1 MSQIAGKNG
10 GIVMEADWSKIM
22 KPYPKRSIT
31 LPNGEEMVVYS
42 QGKDE
47 VEEVADA
54 LLPNVKYHQDLFD
67 LVNSEIITELY
78 LWREN
83 RMMWDCP
90 SESHFNLVGKVGDEI
105 VGVTNGVL
113 RDPKIG
119 CSLHTTT
126 LRRGQQI
133 GAYLWPCKLEMYF
146 DVLGVDKVEASAES
160 AIGSRKLFVTYGF
173 SVQPFPQQRSHF
185 GTQLQVMT
193 KQQWDRIKAGKLGGE
208 RI

>member
-1 MSQIAGKNG
+1 
-10 GIVMEADWSKIM
+10 MEVDWSKIM
-22 KPYPKRSIT
+22 KPYPKRRIV
-31 LPNGEEMVVYS
+31 LPNGDEMIVA
-42 QGKDE
+42 QQTKDE
-47 VEEVADA
+47 IEEVAEA
-54 LLPNVKYHQDLFD
+54 LLPNVKYHKDLFD
-67 LVNSEIITELY
+67 LVNSEIVMELY

-83 RMMWDCP
+83 RLIWGCP
-90 SESHFNLVGKVGDEI
+90 PGCHFNLVGRVKGEI
-105 VGVTNGVL
+105 VGVSNGVL
-113 RDPKIG
+113 RDPETG

-126 LRRGQQI
+126 LKHGLQV
-133 GAYLWPCKLEMYF
+133 GAYLWPCKLEHYF

-193 KQQWDRIKAGKLGGE
+193 KQQWDRIKAGKLVGE

>member
-1 MSQIAGKNG
+1 M
-10 GIVMEADWSKIM
+10 MEVDWSKIM

-31 LPNGEEMVVYS
+31 LPNGEEMIVRS

-47 VEEVADA
+47 IERVADA
-54 LLPNVKYHQDLFD
+54 LLPNVKYHADLFD
-67 LVNSEIITELY
+67 LVNAEMITELY

-83 RMMWDCP
+83 RDIWNCP
-90 SESHFNLVGKVGDEI
+90 AGSHFNLVGEVNGEI

-126 LRRGQQI
+126 LKRGLQI

-146 DVLGVDKVEASAES
+146 DVLGADKVEASAES

-173 SVQPFPQQRSHF
+173 TVRPYPQERSHF
-185 GTQLQVMT
+185 STQLQVMT
-193 KQQWDRIKAGKLGGE
+193 KQQWDRIKAGKLVGE
-208 RI
+208 QI

>member
-1 MSQIAGKNG
+1 MRMD
-10 GIVMEADWSKIM
+10 VDWGKIM

-31 LPNGEEMVVYS
+31 LPSGDEMIVRS
-42 QGKDE
+42 QEKDE
-47 VEEVADA
+47 IERVADA

-67 LVNSEIITELY
+67 LVNAEMITELY

-83 RMMWDCP
+83 REMWGCP
-90 SESHFNLVGKVGDEI
+90 AGSHFNLVGEVNGEI
-105 VGVTNGVL
+105 VGVTNGVS

-146 DVLGVDKVEASAES
+146 DVLGADKVEASAES

-173 SVQPFPQQRSHF
+173 TVRPYPQERSHF

-193 KQQWDRIKAGKLGGE
+193 KQQWDRIKAGKLAGE

>member
-1 MSQIAGKNG
+1 MD
-10 GIVMEADWSKIM
+10 VDWSKIM

-31 LPNGEEMVVYS
+31 LPDGSEMIVRS
-42 QGKDE
+42 HGKDE
-47 VEEVADA
+47 IERVADA
-54 LLPNVKYHQDLFD
+54 LLPNVKYHSDLFD
-67 LVNSEIITELY
+67 LVNSEMITEYY

-83 RMMWDCP
+83 REMWGCP
-90 SESHFNLVGKVGDEI
+90 AESHFNLIGEVNGEI
-105 VGVTNGVL
+105 VGATNGVS
-113 RDPKIG
+113 RDPKTG

-126 LRRGQQI
+126 LRRGQQV

-173 SVQPFPQQRSHF
+173 TQQPYPQQKSHF
-185 GTQLQVMT
+185 GTQLQTMT
-193 KQQWDRIKAGKLGGE
+193 KQQWDRIKAGKLAGE